1 MIGLKKELIMTDK
14 KTFDELT
21 PEEIGE
27 LKIEFAPGCFD
38 NFEGTQ
44 EELDSLMAEIERMFK
59 SGEVQAQALHLNVD
73 DMDDEEL
80 AKYAQLLCT
89 EEELAELEA
98 MGMPVTAKRTLQ

>member
-21 PEEIGE
+21 PEETDE
-27 LKIEFAPGCFD
+27 LKIVFAPGCFD

-44 EELDSLMAEIERMFK
+44 EELDALMVEIERMFK
-59 SGEVQAQALHLNVD
+59 SGELQAQARHLNVD

-80 AKYAQLLCT
+80 AHYARALLS
-89 EEELAELEA
+89 EEELAELESL
-98 MGMPVTAKRTLQ
+98 GMPASGKRVLQ